1 MTPGSAAARETAR
14 RLWAG
19 AGGTA
24 ETPEAIG
31 AAAERLGTQ
40 LRRGLGRWIGTDG
53 YYTLLERAAAA
64 TKETHPTLNPV
75 SYFRDGASVTH
86 VAVQAHGAR
95 AVVDGLV
102 ALLAELIEL
111 LGRIIGDE
119 MAKRL
124 VEQAGNPG
132 ARPGFRTE
140 FTGDAE

>member
-1 MTPGSAAARETAR
+1 MKPESAAAGESAR

-19 AGGTA
+19 AGGTS
-24 ETPEAIG
+24 ETPEAIA

-64 TKETHPTLNPV
+64 TKEAHPTLNPV
-75 SYFRDGASVTH
+75 SYFRDGAPVTLA
-86 VAVQAHGAR
+86 AVQAHGAK

-102 ALLAELIEL
+102 ALLAALIEL
-111 LGRIIGDE
+111 LGRIVGDE
-119 MAKRL
+119 MARRL

-132 ARPGFRTE
+132 SRSGSRAE
-140 FTGDAE
+140 STGETP

>member
-1 MTPGSAAARETAR
+1 MKPGSTAADESAR

-19 AGGTA
+19 AGATS
-24 ETPEAIG
+24 ETPEAIA

-64 TKETHPTLNPV
+64 TKAAHPTLNPV
-75 SYFRDGASVTH
+75 SYFRYGAPVTLA
-86 VAVQAHGAR
+86 AVQAHGAR

-102 ALLAELIEL
+102 ALLAALIEL

-119 MAKRL
+119 MARRL

-132 ARPGFRTE
+132 SRSGSRTE
-140 FTGDAE
+140 FTGETP

>member
-1 MTPGSAAARETAR
+1 MKPGSAAAGESAR

-19 AGGTA
+19 AGATS
-24 ETPEAIG
+24 ETPEAIA

-53 YYTLLERAAAA
+53 YYTLLGRAAAA
-64 TKETHPTLNPV
+64 TREAHPTLNPV
-75 SYFRDGASVTH
+75 SYFRDGAPVTLA
-86 VAVQAHGAR
+86 AVQAHGAR

-102 ALLAELIEL
+102 ALLAALIEL

-119 MAKRL
+119 MARHL

-132 ARPGFRTE
+132 SRSGSRSESIGETP
-140 FTGDAE
+140 